1 MRVALLHPT
10 FWPEVR
16 RGAERLVHDLA
27 GWLARAGNDV
37 TVLTTHRASR
47 SVTAEDGFAVIRG
60 WRPPDRLLR
69 RRAYEDHLG
78 TVPAHVAELLRGEYD
93 VAHAFFPV
101 SGWAALK
108 ARAAGGPPVVYSKMG
123 IPTRPYLVGRRY
135 RMAMNLELARDAAA
149 CSVLSE
155 AAADPF
161 RRYLLRD
168 PEVIPPGVR
177 CADFEV
183 DLPRADSPTV
193 VYAGSPSDP
202 RKRLPLLL
210 EAFTRLRE
218 QVPGAQLRLAGR
230 REAWFDIAL
239 PAGAEWVDAD
249 RTDALARELAAA
261 HVAVLPAVEEAF
273 GLVLVEALAAGTPV
287 VAARSGAG
295 PEIVTDEVGSLF
307 EPDDADD
314 LVRALEET
322 LDRGEQRDAC
332 RRHARRWDWERV
344 GPRYETLLRGV
355 LDRA

>member
-27 GWLARAGNDV
+27 GWLAAAGHDV
-37 TVLTTHRASR
+37 TVLTTHRGAR
-47 SVTAEDGFAVIRG
+47 TAARDDGFEVVRA
-60 WRPPDRLLR
+60 WRPPDRLLA

-78 TVPAHVAELLRGEYD
+78 TVPGHVAELLRGDFD

-123 IPTRPYLVGRRY
+123 IPTRRYLVGRRY
-135 RMAMNLELARDAAA
+135 RMAMNLELAREAAA
-149 CSVLSE
+149 CSVLSQ
-155 AAADPF
+155 AAAEPF
-161 RRYLLRD
+161 RRYLLRE
-168 PEVIPPGVR
+168 PAVIPPGVR
-177 CADFEV
+177 CSDFEG
-183 DLPRADSPTV
+183 DEPRAERPTIV
-193 VYAGSPSDP
+193 FAGSPSDP

-210 EAFTRLRE
+210 DAFTRLRGR
-218 QVPGAQLRLAGR
+218 VPEARLQLAGR
-230 REAWFDIAL
+230 CEPWFDIDL
-239 PAGAEWVDAD
+239 PDGAEWVDAD
-249 RTDALARELAAA
+249 RTETLARLLGAA

-295 PEIVTDEVGSLF
+295 PEIVTEAVGELF

-314 LVRALEET
+314 LARALADA
-322 LDRGEQRDAC
+322 LDREGDRETYRQ
-332 RRHARRWDWERV
+332 HARRWDWDEV
-344 GPRYETLLRGV
+344 GPRYEALQRSALEPG
-355 LDRA
+355 